1 MTPEGPRE
9 VSYYVLSKLFDF
21 LGRWCIWR
29 TSLSTCHTTE
39 PLLFGAVR
47 GTIPSPA
54 SEEHPSIQN

>member
-1 MTPEGPRE
+1 MFYLT
-9 VSYYVLSKLFDF
+9 LFDF
-21 LGRWCIWR
+21 WGRWCIWR